1 MRFFS
6 RLLLVL
12 SLLMPLGLSAQ
23 VTFPQ
28 NGPHDPRPELHAFTN
43 ATLWVRYD
51 QKIEKATLLIREGRV
66 EKIGT
71 DVEIPAG
78 AVVHDLSGK
87 WVYPAFV
94 ELYANYGQP
103 EPRAVGGSP
112 SESPQMLNNQKG
124 AYSWNEALKNDYRAH
139 TQFAVDAKTAQSLRA
154 AGFGAALSHRFDGI
168 ARGSGTLVL
177 LGEEKEH
184 LLVLRDL
191 ASRHFSFRKGTSTQ
205 DYPSSLMGAIA
216 LLRQAFYDAKWY
228 ADGGKEEE
236 YNISLDTWN
245 QLDGLPAVF
254 DVRDRLE
261 ALRAA
266 KIGREFD
273 LKFILKGSG
282 DEYQRLDEIQRT
294 GCPLIVPVN
303 FPKAYDLEDPY
314 EAELVALGDM
324 LHWEMAPSNAAR
336 LAQAQIPFA
345 LTAAGLEKKETFL
358 AQVRK
363 AVRFGLSKEAALK
376 ALTETP
382 ARLIRAEDDLG
393 SLEKGRLANFI
404 VASGDL
410 FDDKTTV
417 HQVWVRGQ
425 SHDVKPDADRDP
437 RGEFQLSFGNQ
448 TLALSVKGTPEK
460 PVATL
465 RADTLELSVTLSVTG
480 NSVGFS
486 FSPNPKAPKKIF
498 RFTGV
503 MDNDLWSGIG
513 MDSLNARLVWTA
525 KRTAAFEPPAAEE
538 QKPAPAPPALGQ
550 VLFPFMGYGRPE
562 ITTRA
567 ERVLFRNATVWTN
580 EAEGILPNTDVLLEN
595 GRIAAIGKNLE
606 AGRGARVID
615 ATGKHL
621 TAGIIDEHS
630 HIAISRGV
638 NEGTQASSAEVRIG
652 DVVNSD
658 DINIYRNL
666 SGGVTA
672 CQLLH
677 GSANPIGGQS
687 ALIKLRWGY
696 APEDMKIDGAKGY
709 IKFALGE
716 NVKQS
721 NWGENN
727 RTRFPQTRMG
737 VEQVYEDHFTR
748 AREYAAQKGRNK
760 RRDLELDALVEI
772 LQHERFITCHSY
784 VQSEIAMLMK
794 VATRFGFTIN
804 TFTHVL
810 EGYKVADKMAAH
822 GVGGS
827 SFADWWAYKFEVKDA
842 IPYNPAIL
850 MRMGVVTAVNSD
862 DAEMSRRLNQE
873 AAKAVKYGGL
883 SEEEAWKLVTLNPAK
898 LLRLDQ
904 RMGSV
909 KTGKDADV
917 VLWSENPLSMYAR
930 AENTFVDG
938 IEFFSRE
945 KDLTQRAWIAAERA
959 RLIQKMVAEKNG
971 GGDTQ
976 RPVKKEQR
984 LWDCE
989 DVDDALLYD

>member
-1 MRFFS
+1 MHFFRNIS
-6 RLLLVL
+6 FVCFLFL
-12 SLLMPLGLSAQ
+12 SAGLSAQ
-23 VTFPQ
+23 ITFPQ
-28 NGPHDPRPELHAFTN
+28 NGPYDHRPELHAFTN
-43 ATLWVRYD
+43 ATLWVRFD
-51 QKIEKATLLIREGRV
+51 QKIENATLLIREGRV
-66 EKIGT
+66 EKVGT

-94 ELYANYGQP
+94 EMYANYGLP
-103 EPRAVGGSP
+103 EPKAVGGSP
-112 SESPQMLNNQKG
+112 SDRPQMLNNQKG

-139 TQFAVDAKTAQSLRA
+139 TQFAVDPKAAQSLRA
-154 AGFGAALSHRFDGI
+154 AGFGAVLAHRFDGI
-168 ARGSGTLVL
+168 ARGSGALVL
-177 LGEEKEH
+177 LGDEKEH
-184 LLVLRDL
+184 LLVLRDQ

-228 ADGGKEEE
+228 AAGGKDEE

-266 KIGREFD
+266 KIGEEFD
-273 LKFILKGSG
+273 LKFILKGAG
-282 DEYQRLDEIQRT
+282 DEYQRLEDIKRT

-314 EAELVALGDM
+314 EAELVTLGDM
-324 LHWEMAPSNAAR
+324 LHWEMAPANAAR
-336 LAQAQIPFA
+336 IAQSEIPFVF
-345 LTAAGLEKKETFL
+345 TSAGLEKKETFL
-358 AQVRK
+358 AQIRK

-382 ARLIRAEDDLG
+382 ARLLRAEDDLG
-393 SLEKGRLANFI
+393 SLEKGRLANFL
-404 VASGDL
+404 VVSGDL
-410 FDDKTTV
+410 FDDKTVV
-417 HQVWVRGQ
+417 HEVWVRGHG
-425 SHDVKPDADRDP
+425 HDVKPDDRRDP
-437 RGEFQLSFGNQ
+437 RGEFQLSFGAR
-448 TLALSVKGTPEK
+448 TVGLSVKGTPEK
-460 PVATL
+460 PAATVQIDSAKADVA
-465 RADTLELSVTLSVTG
+465 LSVTG
-480 NSVGFS
+480 NSVSFS
-486 FSPNPKAPKKIF
+486 FAPDPNAPKKIF

-503 MDNDLWSGIG
+503 MDEENWSGIG
-513 MDSLNARLVWTA
+513 MDSLNGRLVWSA
-525 KRTAAFEPPAAEE
+525 RRTAAF
-538 QKPAPAPPALGQ
+538 APPAPETPKTGPMPTLGQ
-550 VLFPFMGYGRPE
+550 VLFPFMGYGMPE
-562 ITTRA
+562 IPTKA

-580 EAEGILPNTDVLLEN
+580 EAEGILANTDVLIED
-595 GRIAAIGKNLE
+595 GRIAAIGKNLA
-606 AGRGARVID
+606 AGRARVID

-696 APEDMKIDGAKGY
+696 APEDMKIRGAKGY

-721 NWGENN
+721 NWGDNN

-748 AREYAAQKGRNK
+748 AREYAGQKGRNK

-772 LQHERFITCHSY
+772 LERERFITCHSY

-794 VATRFGFTIN
+794 VATRFGFVVN

-883 SEEEAWKLVTLNPAK
+883 TEEEAWKLVTLNPAK
-898 LLRLDQ
+898 LLRLDH

-909 KTGKDADV
+909 KIEKDADL
-917 VLWSENPLSMYAR
+917 VLWSDNPLSMYAR
-930 AENTFVDG
+930 AEHTFVDG

-945 KDLTQRAWIAAERA
+945 KDLAKRAWIAAERA
-959 RLIQKMVAEKNG
+959 RLIQKMIAEKNG

-976 RPVKKEQR
+976 RPVKKEQH

-989 DVDDALLYD
+989 DVFDDLLYD